1 MNKTKNITIK
11 ICAIIAALF
20 YGTANAGKGMGMDST
35 DIIPGSMNS
44 TIPKLNVATAGIKS
58 SIESCSAYAGSY
70 GISAGATLGKV
81 ILNYENDATNP
92 NYGKIIYVNASGCSI
107 PSQPITVTRQ
117 CSSFIGSY
125 GIASGSTGTFTLT
138 TEGNSY
144 KSNYGVVISTDTSGC
159 TVAPPPPPD
168 CPASPGYQVWYGTD
182 GSRCTSMLGG
192 GGGWNGNISSGS
204 SDSNSLGATGSGNI
218 YLVCQKPSW
227 VQITDS
233 SMASRFNVPIASCMK
248 F

>member
-1 MNKTKNITIK
+1 MNKIRNITTTIF
-11 ICAIIAALF
+11 AISILI
-20 YGTANAGKGMGMDST
+20 YCTNSNANKGMGMDST
-35 DIIPGSMNS
+35 DIIPGSMNTPLS
-44 TIPKLNVATAGIKS
+44 KINIVTAGIKS

-70 GISAGATLGKV
+70 GISAGASLGKV
-81 ILNYENDATNP
+81 ILNYENDSTNP

-107 PSQPITVTRQ
+107 PSQPITITRQ

-125 GIASGSTGTFTLT
+125 GIASGSIGTFTLT

-144 KSNYGVVISTDTSGC
+144 KSNYGAVLSTDTSGC

-204 SDSNSLGATGSGNI
+204 SNSNSLGATGSGNI

-233 SMASRFNVPIASCMK
+233 SMASRFNVPVASCMK